1 MKKNMK
7 FIAAGLIS
15 VVSIISSNMI
25 NQTLSNAQENAS
37 KSYIQ
42 KRTEKRSLKDVEE
55 AKSYI
60 SKKGNKIESIAKE
73 IGIDH
78 IMTEDKGLFYYS
90 DGDLKG
96 SKYTSDGE
104 IRQANTE
111 EIKWST
117 FIEEYSNK
125 DSNKTTTKLYEN
137 IRIAAYDD
145 FLEKE
150 KFKDNLMIQFLHKYL
165 VEIENQNIKY
175 DKLLDNIQETAKKY
189 ITKGN
194 DEEVRLQL
202 SDGLYLVFNDSQY
215 SIIITMNTAYKERVI
230 KEVNPE
236 IADYFISVKNS
247 KDAKDRVLNLKE
259 LNENSEGIGLEV
271 GGATIGTF
279 NYNKKAYSHLGTE
292 GKINTINFYIDS
304 TSYLDESEFSIIN
317 YKKLALEDGN
327 KIYDAIKN
335 DIYNGAYKLSREEFV
350 SKYTKYRLSEELDIL
365 SWNGISYEITPGIYV
380 SGGIHESKGDI
391 KCNIPL
397 EIN

>member
-1 MKKNMK
+1 MK
-7 FIAAGLIS
+7 FIAAGLIA

-25 NQTLSNAQENAS
+25 NQTLSNAQEKAS

-42 KRTEKRSLKDVEE
+42 KRTEKRSLKDVET

-60 SKKGNKIESIAKE
+60 FEKGNKIESIAKE
-73 IGIDH
+73 IGIEH

-96 SKYTSDGE
+96 SKYTPDGE

-194 DEEVRLQL
+194 NEEVRLQL
-202 SDGLYLVFNDSQY
+202 SDGLYLAFNDSQY

-230 KEVNPE
+230 KEVNPD

-247 KDAKDRVLNLKE
+247 EDAKDRVLNLKK
-259 LNENSEGIGLEV
+259 LNESSEVIELDV

-279 NYNKKAYSHLGTE
+279 NYNKKAYSHLGRE

-304 TSYLDESEFSIIN
+304 TSYLDEGEFSMIN
-317 YKKLALEDGN
+317 YKNMALEDGN
-327 KIYDAIKN
+327 KIYNEIKN
-335 DIYNGAYKLSREEFV
+335 DIYNGDYKLPREEFV
-350 SKYTKYRLSEELDIL
+350 SKYTKYRLSVELDIL
-365 SWNGISYEITPGIYV
+365 PWDGIYYEITPGIYV

-397 EIN
+397 EIS